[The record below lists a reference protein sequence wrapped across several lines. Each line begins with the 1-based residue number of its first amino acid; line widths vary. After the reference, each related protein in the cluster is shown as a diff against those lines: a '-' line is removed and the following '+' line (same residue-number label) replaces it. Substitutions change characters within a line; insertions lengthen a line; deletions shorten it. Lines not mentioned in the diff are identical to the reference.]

1 MYRRESR
8 DTLQKRSF
16 KILSFLIFVNAT
28 AGSTILRF
36 FLRLAVIDVIL
47 HNETFEIVGKTPIMA
62 IITGTA
68 LQIMMNQLN
77 DLTFEGMIP

>member
-1 MYRRESR
+1 M
-8 DTLQKRSF
+8 
-16 KILSFLIFVNAT
+16 
-28 AGSTILRF
+28 RF